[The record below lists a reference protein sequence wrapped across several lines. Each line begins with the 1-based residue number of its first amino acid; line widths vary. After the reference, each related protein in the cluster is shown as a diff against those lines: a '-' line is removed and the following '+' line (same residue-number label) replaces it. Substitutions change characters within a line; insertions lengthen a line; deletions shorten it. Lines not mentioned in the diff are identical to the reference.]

1 MAVAAAGFA
10 WVIFSSATLWAQR
23 PSTERHVRE
32 LGRYLDGVKIAEPL
46 AYRQLA
52 VYPVLVD
59 DVPLLR
65 GRWLTADA
73 AISAGV
79 LVVTEKPGGNVPLV
93 QVENRSREEYVFLMA
108 GEVIS
113 GGMQTRTVRHEVV
126 LAPGQK
132 IDLDVFCVEH
142 SRWSGSANFGGGS
155 KAMLP
160 QSING
165 ELRRGADQAKMWS
178 EVARNNRALNAENA
192 TGNLD
197 EALQAAPVK
206 KTLDAVRRQ
215 IVPAIPQGTTGFIF
229 VDHGR
234 PLGLELLGSEQLA
247 RQLLPKLLDSYAV
260 DYVIL
265 GNAARDREN
274 RRDNRVAIAL
284 FERVCRAGSQR
295 ASTPGSGSGIRVEG
309 DNLLGDGVSL
319 DSTLVHCGVQVQ
331 QAVAQPPRRGP
342 VIIYP
347 NSNQGDVPDQRPPLV
362 R

>member
-1 MAVAAAGFA
+1 M
-10 WVIFSSATLWAQR
+10 
-23 PSTERHVRE
+23 
-32 LGRYLDGVKIAEPL
+32 
-46 AYRQLA
+46 
-52 VYPVLVD
+52 
-59 DVPLLR
+59 
-65 GRWLTADA
+65 
-73 AISAGV
+73 
-79 LVVTEKPGGNVPLV
+79 
-93 QVENRSREEYVFLMA
+93 
-108 GEVIS
+108 
-113 GGMQTRTVRHEVV
+113 
-126 LAPGQK
+126 
-132 IDLDVFCVEH
+132 EH